1 VRAPVKL
8 YLASSNPGKLD
19 EFRALADWARSS
31 ASFEANRGPSV
42 RSAGDG
48 KSSPISSDSP
58 EIEFA
63 LVPGFA
69 AMPEFEENAP
79 TFAENA
85 LGKALHYSHLSAE
98 QSGGLEEN
106 AFVFAD
112 DSGLVVPALDGAPG
126 VKSARYAG
134 PNATSAQRNE
144 KLLTELHDKT
154 GDDRA
159 AHFVCV
165 IALVGSRGAEAVVSA
180 RADGSILDA
189 ATGTGGFGYDP
200 VFHFTEL
207 QKSFA
212 ELSRDEKNQHSHRGK
227 AFRRLLALLPQLT

>member
-19 EFRALADWARSS
+19 EFRALADWARHS
-31 ASFEANRGPSV
+31 ASANDSPGD
-42 RSAGDG
+42 SA
-48 KSSPISSDSP
+48 SP

-69 AMPEFEENAP
+69 TMPEFEENAP

-85 LGKALHYSHLSAE
+85 LGKALHYSQLWAE

-112 DSGLVVPALDGAPG
+112 DSGLVAPALSGAPG

-134 PNATSAQRNE
+134 PHATSAERNA
-144 KLLTELHDKT
+144 KLLSELRSKT

-165 IALVGSRGAEAVVSA
+165 IALVGRYGAEAVVSA
-180 RADGSILDA
+180 RADGSILEA
-189 ATGTGGFGYDP
+189 PAGTGGFGYDP
-200 VFHFTEL
+200 VFYFTEL
-207 QKSFA
+207 KKSFA
-212 ELSRDEKNQHSHRGK
+212 ELTREEKNQHSHRGK
-227 AFRRLLALLPQLT
+227 AFRHLLALLPQLT